1 MFQHDTISNILM
13 RYNFFDTKY
22 YLCILSWSI
31 RSPMPHLRWPPN
43 PSGIPSLILFPES
56 VPVNGSG
63 TLFWKIKDQGTMR
76 AEKNFLI
83 CECPKSL
90 EFKTILPEVVLPF
103 EHLLQHH
110 IDVYHYSVES
120 SFEFFR
126 LWLDWPY
133 HLQMHLDYLNT
144 MMNLCLNLES

>member
-76 AEKNFLI
+76 AEKNFSHMWMSKI
-83 CECPKSL
+83 FGIQNYFTWSGAAIWAFAPTSYRCVSL
-90 EFKTILPEVVLPF
+90 FCWIELWVFPSLVRLTLPSSNAPRLLKYNDEFM
-103 EHLLQHH
+103 
-110 IDVYHYSVES
+110 S
-120 SFEFFR
+120 
-126 LWLDWPY
+126 
-133 HLQMHLDYLNT
+133 
-144 MMNLCLNLES
+144 

>member
-1 MFQHDTISNILM
+1 MYSIVIYSITHAPSSLTTQSFRHSLFDIISRISTSKWLWNVILKNKRSGHDAC
-13 RYNFFDTKY
+13 R
-22 YLCILSWSI
+22 
-31 RSPMPHLRWPPN
+31 
-43 PSGIPSLILFPES
+43 
-56 VPVNGSG
+56 
-63 TLFWKIKDQGTMR
+63 
-76 AEKNFLI
+76 EKFLI